1 MAGKVVTGGIVT
13 ARDSNWM
20 MSFTLNRQPHFK
32 SQSKDELVVWIY
44 GLYSNISGNYIK
56 KTNRSL
62 YRY

>member
-1 MAGKVVTGGIVT
+1 
-13 ARDSNWM
+13 M

-56 KTNRSL
+56 KPIEACTGIEIAEEWL
-62 YRY
+62 HHIGVPE